1 MTAKGALS
9 FLEPIE
15 TQARGVAILDALA
28 EMIDRAEIEIGELIL
43 SELWDGL
50 VLGRAATRAGRP
62 LSEQES
68 ASALEAAP
76 IPQRLNFTLSYE

>member
-1 MTAKGALS
+1 MTAKSALS

-28 EMIDRAEIEIGELIL
+28 EMIDRAEIEIG
-43 SELWDGL
+43 DRHT
-50 VLGRAATRAGRP
+50 VRALGRTCAGPGGNKGGRP